1 MFALF
6 SALAELE
13 IACEQDFLALNK
25 RDFSAD
31 VENNVFNL
39 KHWFQ
44 IEFRSISKNH

>member
-25 RDFSAD
+25 QDFSAD
-31 VENNVFNL
+31 VENTGFKSNSAL
-39 KHWFQ
+39 
-44 IEFRSISKNH
+44 FRKIFDF